1 MYVNRRL
8 DWGLLKAVGPGC
20 PPSRRL
26 ALQPR
31 APPHRPADVSL
42 VKRVPETP
50 GSREVRSG
58 LPFPPRQQTG
68 DSFGDTDAKVPHQ
81 REERLTEGLDEA
93 KNIFQV
99 RLKHMR
105 RGNQEQG
112 KVRKLESQS

>member
-26 ALQPR
+26 AHQPR

-58 LPFPPRQQTG
+58 LPSPLDNRLEILLETPMPR
-68 DSFGDTDAKVPHQ
+68 SLIKEKSV
-81 REERLTEGLDEA
+81 
-93 KNIFQV
+93 
-99 RLKHMR
+99 
-105 RGNQEQG
+105 
-112 KVRKLESQS
+112 